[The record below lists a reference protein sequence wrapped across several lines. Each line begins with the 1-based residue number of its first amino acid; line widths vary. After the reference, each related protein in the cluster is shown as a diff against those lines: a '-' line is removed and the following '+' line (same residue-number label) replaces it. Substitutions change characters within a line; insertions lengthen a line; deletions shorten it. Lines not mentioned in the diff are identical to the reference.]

1 VDSVETT
8 QAWDDALAR
17 LLAFLDEFE
26 VGGAEHRTRVALRIV
41 DEARTLGG
49 EGAPVQR
56 VMRLIF
62 AELDEWFGLALE
74 NTEVPPERRFAAGA
88 VALRAI
94 PGSERWNESVLLAA
108 PTDELKGLLA
118 RVSLRTGPE
127 LALSSMTS
135 REMDYGAMETLAH
148 ETWHQFAWAPLLRAA
163 AIWTAI
169 FFLTL
174 YIYDRYFAK

>member
-1 VDSVETT
+1 MDSVETI

-26 VGGAEHRTRVALRIV
+26 VGGVEHRTRVALRIV
-41 DEARTLGG
+41 DEARAGG

-56 VMRLIF
+56 VMRLVF

-74 NTEVPPERRFAAGA
+74 NTGVPAERRIAAGT
-88 VALRAI
+88 VALRAV
-94 PGSERWNESVLLAA
+94 PGSAHWNESVLLAA
-108 PTDELKGLLA
+108 PTDELKAMLA
-118 RVSLRTGPE
+118 QVSLRTGPE

-148 ETWHQFAWAPLLRAA
+148 QTWHQFAWAPLLRAA

-174 YIYDRYFAK
+174 YLYDRYFAK